1 MDRGAEMKEIR
12 NKTAKPVRIP
22 LPRGK
27 TLHLGPSQIAQV
39 ADKATELAGF
49 QKLISDGLIEMV
61 GDGERVATNKG
72 PEASKSRTKGG
83 AKSFRR
89 VQGDR

>member
-1 MDRGAEMKEIR
+1 M
-12 NKTAKPVRIP
+12 TSKPVRVP

-27 TLHLGPSQIAQV
+27 TLHLGPSQVAQV
-39 ADKATELAGF
+39 ADRATDLAGV
-49 QKLISDGLIEMV
+49 QKLVSDGQIEIV
-61 GDGERVATNKG
+61 GDGERVSAKKGSEATR
-72 PEASKSRTKGG
+72 SRTKGG